1 MPRTVSYFRLLS
13 WFFVVGCA
21 GLALVLSSFYLYLQP
36 ALPPVEQLRDVQLQ
50 TPLKVYSRDSKLIAE
65 FGEMRRSPVAI
76 EDVPSNQIQAFM
88 AAEDSRFREHH
99 GVDLRGLIRAT
110 YELVSTGSIQS
121 GGSTITMQV
130 AKNFF
135 LSRDRTFLRK
145 FNEILLA
152 LQIERELSKP
162 EIMELYLNKIYLGNR
177 AYGIEAA
184 AQVYYGQS
192 AQDLSLAQMA
202 MIAGL
207 PKAPSAWNPLADPER
222 ALIRR
227 NWILSRMQALGYI
240 DQETYQQA
248 KARDISARYHG
259 PEVEASAPYIAEMVR
274 QDALRRFGGE
284 AYTAGYEVYTTV
296 HSERQKAARE
306 ALRDGLEAYDRR
318 HGYRGP
324 VDQWSPDALDDRNE
338 LKDRLNGMSTVNEL
352 IPAVI
357 TGVHEDEARA
367 FTAIHDSV
375 RIPMTGMSWARPYIN
390 ENSMGPKP
398 EAPSDVV
405 SRGDVV
411 YLRIPVQPVVSEEG
425 ERKTL
430 EAELVQ
436 IPEVQGA
443 IVSLTPENGR
453 LEALSGGY
461 SFSQSSYNRAT
472 QAARQ
477 PGSAFKP
484 LIFLAAL
491 EHGATPAT
499 TINDAP
505 IVFDDKDLETTWRPE
520 NAGGQFRGPT
530 TLRRALYKS
539 RNLVAIRLLR
549 QTGIRQTLDYIRKLG
564 VNTEQLPGDLSLA
577 LGSGLLT
584 PLEMTRTYAMLAN
597 GGYEVTPYFI
607 QTIKGPDGDTLF
619 EAPESHQCDE
629 CDPEEEE
636 LLEAAL
642 PFVSP
647 NDDASQKPKRL
658 MERVADKRSVYI
670 MHSMMRD
677 VIQRGTGR
685 AARSLGRS
693 DIAGKTGTT
702 NDQRD
707 TWFMGFNPDVATG
720 VWVGF
725 DQPRSL
731 GRREFGSA
739 TALPVWKDY
748 MEVALAGLP
757 ERYMDRPAGI
767 VSRRIDP
774 DTGEPATTDNPDAR
788 FEIFRAENAP
798 EPASANDSY
807 QDNSSDDTG
816 DARPTQELF

>member
-1 MPRTVSYFRLLS
+1 MSRTVSYFRILS
-13 WFFVVGCA
+13 WLFVVGCA
-21 GLALVLSSFYLYLQP
+21 GVALILSSFYLYLQP

-65 FGEMRRSPVAI
+65 FGEMRRTPLSV
-76 EDVPSNQIQAFM
+76 EEVPSDQIHAFM

-99 GVDLRGLIRAT
+99 GVDIRGLIRAT
-110 YELVSTGSIQS
+110 YELVSTGAIQS

-192 AQDLSLAQMA
+192 AQDLNLAQMA

-207 PKAPSAWNPLADPER
+207 PKAPSTRNPLADPER

-227 NWILSRMQALGYI
+227 NWILSRMNELDYI
-240 DQETYQQA
+240 DQEAYQQA
-248 KARDISARYHG
+248 RRSDISARYHG

-274 QDALRRFGGE
+274 QDALRRFGEE
-284 AYTAGYEVYTTV
+284 AYTKGYEVYTTV

-324 VDQWSPDALDDRNE
+324 VEQWSADALDDRE
-338 LKDRLNGMSTVNEL
+338 VLKDRLDGISTVNEL

-367 FTAIHDSV
+367 LTTIHDSV
-375 RIPMTGMSWARPYIN
+375 RIPMAAMAWARPYIN
-390 ENSMGPKP
+390 ENAMGPRP
-398 EAPSDVV
+398 ESPSDVV

-411 YLRIPVQPVVSEEG
+411 YIRVPVQPVVNEDG
-425 ERKTL
+425 ERETL
-430 EAELVQ
+430 KAELVQ
-436 IPEVQGA
+436 IPDIQGA
-443 IVSLTPENGR
+443 IVSLNPDNGR
-453 LEALSGGY
+453 VEALSGGY
-461 SFSQSSYNRAT
+461 SFSRSSYNRAT

-491 EHGATPAT
+491 ENGATPAT

-505 IVFDDKDLETTWRPE
+505 IVFDDEDLETTWRPE
-520 NAGGQFRGPT
+520 NAGGEFRGPT
-530 TLRRALYKS
+530 TLRRALYRS

-549 QTGIRQTLDYIRKLG
+549 QTGIQKTLDYIRSLG
-564 VNTEQLPGDLSLA
+564 VNTEQLPRDLSLA

-607 QTIKGPDGDTLF
+607 QSIKGPEGDTLF
-619 EAPESHQCDE
+619 EAPESHQCDN
-629 CDPEEEE
+629 CNPEEEE

-642 PFVSP
+642 PSVSP
-647 NDDASQKPKRL
+647 GDEADGRPKRL
-658 MERVADKRSVYI
+658 MERVADKRAVYI

-685 AARSLGRS
+685 AARSLGRD

-731 GRREFGSA
+731 GRREFGSV
-739 TALPVWKDY
+739 TALPIWKDY
-748 MEVALAGLP
+748 MEVALAGIP
-757 ERYMDRPAGI
+757 EHYMDRPAGI

-774 DTGEPATTDNPDAR
+774 ETGEPATTDNPDAR

-798 EPASANDSY
+798 EPASDTESFQNDSA
-807 QDNSSDDTG
+807 DDTR